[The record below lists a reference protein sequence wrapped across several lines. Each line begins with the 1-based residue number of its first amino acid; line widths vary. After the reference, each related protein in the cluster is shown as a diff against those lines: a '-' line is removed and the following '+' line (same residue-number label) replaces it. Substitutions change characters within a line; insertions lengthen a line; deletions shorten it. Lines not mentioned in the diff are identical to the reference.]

1 MKAAKTKP
9 SGVLKYSSL
18 IALQRG
24 TVQGVTP
31 TPPGK
36 QQKLRSFRTLLSS
49 EKKKKETKK
58 NPEPASE
65 RRTGNRGVKYER
77 RLEKPGKSQWLVT
90 LGSLIN

>member
-31 TPPGK
+31 GPPGK
-36 QQKLRSFRTLLSS
+36 KGKVGEFLHHVVIR
-49 EKKKKETKK
+49 KKKKSNVK
-58 NPEPASE
+58 NAATE
-65 RRTGNRGVKYER
+65 RRTDNRGVKNER

>member
-31 TPPGK
+31 GPPGK
-36 QQKLRSFRTLLSS
+36 KGKVGEFLHHVVIR
-49 EKKKKETKK
+49 KKKKKK
-58 NPEPASE
+58 KQRKKTPPPSAEPTTAA
-65 RRTGNRGVKYER
+65 
-77 RLEKPGKSQWLVT
+77 
-90 LGSLIN
+90 